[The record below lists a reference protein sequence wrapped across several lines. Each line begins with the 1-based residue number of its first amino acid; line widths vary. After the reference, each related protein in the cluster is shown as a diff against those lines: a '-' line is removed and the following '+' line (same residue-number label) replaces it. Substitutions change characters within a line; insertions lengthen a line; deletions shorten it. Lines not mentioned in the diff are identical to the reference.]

1 MNHIFKMWMLATLL
15 QLKLIYQKMQRYG
28 HPLQTVKKN
37 KKRFSMFLLLIQKSF
52 ESVLANIFF
61 MLDKYIEFHFQNCD
75 REVMSIEHEIRTMIV
90 LEFASQFIIG
100 VAKELWTKR

>member
-1 MNHIFKMWMLATLL
+1 MIET
-15 QLKLIYQKMQRYG
+15 
-28 HPLQTVKKN
+28 KKG
-37 KKRFSMFLLLIQKSF
+37 LLIEIVFLFFLYFNVLNIIPKSF
-52 ESVLANIFF
+52 KSILANIFY